1 MAKPINLITSPAT
14 PAALLLYGI
23 VFGFAMWS
31 YLGSPWPQHFTITFY
46 IVVSIWS
53 AIVLYSR
60 WAALGFSVNRL
71 DVLFCTFLLW
81 VLGSVATHWWSGT
94 IKYLE
99 FMPFFFILP
108 YLLGRMMLTHDLD
121 LFKKILISA
130 AGALLLLLP
139 FEYIKNSQPGFLYE
153 NSPAPILF
161 GQGHGTMLS
170 GLIFSAALLALISK
184 LLHPITSSAE
194 RDKYRKTDH
203 IFYYLLLA
211 AIISAMVW
219 IASRGPA
226 VAAGLGAIVLFF
238 FSSSFAWRKKMTI
251 LFYLG
256 VFALVASTIS
266 FQNKHHKEYFQ
277 LLFLKPSVALSQVP
291 INSPRLEYG
300 KPILGGGIC
309 KEIPNSIADRWIHYR
324 SAWEIFLAKPLVGVG
339 ANSYGFYSC
348 AGPGWY
354 PHSTILQVLAEL
366 GILGGLIYFPL
377 LLVVVSVPIKRYLA
391 TTDMP
396 LKENMS
402 WLLAYMA
409 LQITI
414 SQFNGNFFMS
424 ASLYFTIGIAAS
436 FYDGAKSK
444 QVES

>member
-1 MAKPINLITSPAT
+1 
-14 PAALLLYGI
+14 
-23 VFGFAMWS
+23 
-31 YLGSPWPQHFTITFY
+31 
-46 IVVSIWS
+46 
-53 AIVLYSR
+53 
-60 WAALGFSVNRL
+60 
-71 DVLFCTFLLW
+71 
-81 VLGSVATHWWSGT
+81 
-94 IKYLE
+94 
-99 FMPFFFILP
+99 
-108 YLLGRMMLTHDLD
+108 
-121 LFKKILISA
+121 
-130 AGALLLLLP
+130 
-139 FEYIKNSQPGFLYE
+139 
-153 NSPAPILF
+153 
-161 GQGHGTMLS
+161 
-170 GLIFSAALLALISK
+170 
-184 LLHPITSSAE
+184 
-194 RDKYRKTDH
+194 
-203 IFYYLLLA
+203 
-211 AIISAMVW
+211 
-219 IASRGPA
+219 
-226 VAAGLGAIVLFF
+226 
-238 FSSSFAWRKKMTI
+238 MTI

-277 LLFLKPSVALSQVP
+277 LLFLKPSAALSQVP
-291 INSPRLEYG
+291 IHSPRLEYG
-300 KPILGGGIC
+300 KPILGGAIC

-366 GILGGLIYFPL
+366 GILGGLLYFPL
-377 LLVVVSVPIKRYLA
+377 LLMVVSVPIKRYLA

-414 SQFNGNFFMS
+414 SQFNGNYFMS
-424 ASLYFTIGIAAS
+424 ASLYFIIGIAAS